1 MPTTTCGYLC
11 QARSSNIKTGDVP
24 QIAIGT
30 TRAESITSCQAAECA
45 FLATKHGG
53 KGGTFRKDGAQI
65 PLCYAQYGTPALAH
79 SAMIR
84 SAANGKD
91 KTLRAAFMGSV
102 RSARMLRL
110 GSIGD
115 PGSLSVADGKYI
127 RDMADTMRVKLIG
140 YIHGWTRTTDETQQW
155 RGQIMAS
162 CDTLTE
168 ADEAIKAGWRPA
180 VVLPRG
186 YDKPTFTTPGG
197 TTGRVCKAQLPKSRA
212 TCNTCL
218 MCDGDPTKPPVGF
231 IDHSKT
237 GPRTCTK

>member
-1 MPTTTCGYLC
+1 MQTQTYGYLC
-11 QARSSNIKTGDVP
+11 QARSTNTKTGDIP

-30 TRAESITSCQAAECA
+30 TRKESIASCQAASCD

-53 KGGTFRKDGAQI
+53 KGATYREDGTQV
-65 PLCYAQYGTPALAH
+65 PLCYAQYGTPAFAH

-84 SAANGKD
+84 SAENEKD
-91 KTLRAAFMGSV
+91 KTLRTAMRNSV
-102 RSARMLRL
+102 RSARMIRL

-115 PGSLSVADGKYI
+115 PGSLSVTDGKYI
-127 RDMADTMRVKLIG
+127 RRTADKARVKLIG
-140 YIHGWTRTTDETQQW
+140 YIHGWVRTTVETQQW
-155 RGQIMAS
+155 RGHIMAS

-168 ADEAIKAGWRPA
+168 ADTAIAAGWRPA
-180 VVLPRG
+180 VILPKD

-197 TTGRVCKAQLPKSRA
+197 TTGRVCKAQLPNSRF

-237 GPRTCTK
+237 GPRACTK